1 MSRRFPYRM
10 FNATTSLR
18 APGLNAGKGSAKISE
33 PLAHERPQP
42 EGKKLMKEVGKDPE
56 LYILFGITA
65 ATVGAYGWYQPHFWA
80 SVTGETRTSKIDGT
94 EPWKDGA
101 EGSTG
106 KYRYQTRASPGR
118 DAKVKDAPSALNS
131 VIVPN

>member
-1 MSRRFPYRM
+1 MSNHQLRLQSSRQPGLTSRR
-10 FNATTSLR
+10 
-18 APGLNAGKGSAKISE
+18 
-33 PLAHERPQP
+33 Q
-42 EGKKLMKEVGKDPE
+42 
-56 LYILFGITA
+56 ILFGITA

-80 SVTGETRTSKIDGT
+80 SVTGETRTSRIDGT

-131 VIVPN
+131 VIVPNVNLPRVRIIGILQADSRC

>member
-1 MSRRFPYRM
+1 MSYHQLRLRPSHQPVLTSRR
-10 FNATTSLR
+10 
-18 APGLNAGKGSAKISE
+18 
-33 PLAHERPQP
+33 Q
-42 EGKKLMKEVGKDPE
+42 
-56 LYILFGITA
+56 ILFGITA

-80 SVTGETRTSKIDGT
+80 SVTGETRTSRIDGT

-131 VIVPN
+131 VIVPNVNLPRVRIIGTL